1 MEKVIY
7 QLSISD
13 IQTVANDELDRD
25 LSDEEISKIIDYIE
39 KHIEWYNIISDGI
52 AQLQSEGK

>member
-1 MEKVIY
+1 MENVIY

-25 LSDEEISKIIDYIE
+25 LSDEEIPKIIDYIE
-39 KHIEWYNIISDGI
+39 KHIDWYGIISNGI
-52 AQLQSEGK
+52 AQL